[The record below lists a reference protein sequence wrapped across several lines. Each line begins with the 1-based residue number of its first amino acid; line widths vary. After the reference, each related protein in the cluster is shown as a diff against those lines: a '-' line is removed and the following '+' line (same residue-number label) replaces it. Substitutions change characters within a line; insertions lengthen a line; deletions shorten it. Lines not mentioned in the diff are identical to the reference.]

1 MLDKKK
7 STLKTQSKEAIT
19 SEKNSLNI
27 NFLTAAATL
36 LTTPLFLEGWIM
48 LTLNHCNFSVLNLI
62 IILISWTLNHQNY
75 NYYHHNHSSVCVSCT
90 SPLQFNNLFHTLAVC
105 PPTLLPM
112 FTDMH
117 DYSDG
122 GMHACVYAAC
132 LTCRLTALTSNTFN
146 HDALWADERETSFY
160 SRRGKGG
167 GSRLRLWS
175 HANTTYT
182 GDIGVYV
189 GKQRLSL

>member
-1 MLDKKK
+1 MSCIRANMLDKKK

-75 NYYHHNHSSVCVSCT
+75 NYYHHNHSSVCVCLARVRYSST
-90 SPLQFNNLFHTLAVC
+90 TFFTRLPFVLPLSFQCL
-105 PPTLLPM
+105 
-112 FTDMH
+112 
-117 DYSDG
+117 
-122 GMHACVYAAC
+122 
-132 LTCRLTALTSNTFN
+132 LTCMITATEACMLVFMLHALHVVLLLWHLTRLTTMPSELTN
-146 HDALWADERETSFY
+146 
-160 SRRGKGG
+160 
-167 GSRLRLWS
+167 
-175 HANTTYT
+175 
-182 GDIGVYV
+182 
-189 GKQRLSL
+189 GKQVSIVGEEKEGEAGWGFDHMQIPHTQGI